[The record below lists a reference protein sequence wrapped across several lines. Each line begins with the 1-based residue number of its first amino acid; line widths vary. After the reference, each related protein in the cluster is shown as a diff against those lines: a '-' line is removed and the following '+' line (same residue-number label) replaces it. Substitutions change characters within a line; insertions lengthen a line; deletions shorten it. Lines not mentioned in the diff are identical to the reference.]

1 MKECDKLAIAGI
13 VAEFNPFHNGHKFI
27 IDCAKRDGHT
37 VFTVI
42 SGNFVQRGETAIIS
56 KFERTKQALSGGADL
71 VAELPCPWAMSTA
84 QNFAY
89 GAVSQLLALGID
101 ILYFGSECGDTEK
114 LITAAKI
121 INSSDFQ
128 EKIKARINGPVTYAA
143 LRQQILGETD
153 PALSSILDG
162 PNDTLA
168 IEYISAAKKLN
179 SDIKF
184 KAVKR
189 AGVGH
194 NDTESFETFANAST
208 IREKIKTRD
217 FDFIAKHMPQESASI
232 LLSSD
237 ISYMKN
243 IEIAVLSKLRSSK
256 PSDFIDIPDVSE
268 GLENLICSAAKE
280 AGSLEELYSL
290 IKSKRY
296 THARIRR
303 IVMSAFIGLDNSFF
317 KTEPPYIRVLGFKKD
332 AISLIPSYPKKPVV
346 TKVSHIESLN
356 EAAQKVFE
364 IECRASDLYALSYN
378 KPKKCGA
385 EMSTP
390 MIKY

>member
-1 MKECDKLAIAGI
+1 MKECDILAIAGI
-13 VAEFNPFHNGHKFI
+13 VAEFNPFHNGHKFL

-84 QNFAY
+84 QNFAF
-89 GAVSQLLALGID
+89 GAISQLVALGVE
-101 ILYFGSECGDTEK
+101 ILYFGSECGSTEK
-114 LITAAKI
+114 LVLAAQI
-121 INSSDFQ
+121 INSKDFE
-128 EKIKARINGPVTYAA
+128 EKIKERVNGPVTYAA
-143 LRQQILGETD
+143 LRQQILAETD
-153 PALSSILDG
+153 SGLADILDG

-168 IEYISAAKKLN
+168 VEYISAAKRLG

-184 KAVKR
+184 KAIKR
-189 AGVGH
+189 IGVGH
-194 NDTESFETFANAST
+194 NDTDSAGNFANAST
-208 IREKIKTRD
+208 IREKIKYRD
-217 FDFIAKHMPQESASI
+217 FDYISRYMPQEAASI

-237 ISYMKN
+237 ISHMKN
-243 IEIAVLSKLRSSK
+243 IEVAILSKLRSSK
-256 PSDFIDIPDVSE
+256 PSDLENIPDVSE
-268 GLENLICSAAKE
+268 GLENLICSAARE
-280 AGSLEELYSL
+280 ATSLDELYTL

-303 IVMSAFIGLDNSFF
+303 IVMAAFIGLDNSFF
-317 KTEPPYIRVLGFKKD
+317 KTEPPYVRILGFKKD
-332 AISLIPSYPKKPVV
+332 AITLIPSYPIKPIV

-356 EAAQKVFE
+356 DSAQKVFE
-364 IECRASDLYALSYN
+364 TECRASDLFALSYN